1 MSGCRTNTV
10 IESSILKKG
19 RNMYKRYIII
29 YNNQYNLWTDKFE
42 NRIWLN
48 MKRFL
53 KIFLSIVVLL
63 IIAVVYSFF
72 EPYWVEVKET
82 EIVNK
87 DIPEAFDNTKI
98 VFLSDIHLGP
108 LYSLDRLKGLVEKVN
123 KLEPDIVLLGGD
135 YVYRG
140 TQYIEP
146 CFNELKKL
154 KTKLGIFGV
163 LGNHDHWED
172 AGMVSESMKKAGITL
187 LDNSSQWVYKNN
199 QRIKLGGVGDL
210 WTDYQNLSPTTADI
224 KKEDF
229 TILLSHNPDYADV
242 LNTDLVDF
250 MISGHTHGGQ
260 ITFFGHML
268 PFARKTF
275 NPKYRSGL
283 IETEHTKLL
292 VSNGI
297 GSVWSLPVRFCARPQ
312 INVVYLKK

>member
-1 MSGCRTNTV
+1 
-10 IESSILKKG
+10 
-19 RNMYKRYIII
+19 
-29 YNNQYNLWTDKFE
+29 
-42 NRIWLN
+42 

-53 KIFLSIVVLL
+53 KIFASIIVIFV
-63 IIAVVYSFF
+63 IAVIYSFI

-82 EIVNK
+82 EIVSK

-108 LYSLDRLKGLVEKVN
+108 LYSLDRLKGLVKQVN

-135 YVYRG
+135 YVYKG

-146 CFNELKKL
+146 CFNELKNL

-163 LGNHDHWED
+163 LGNHDHWENAD
-172 AGMVSESMKKAGITL
+172 MVRDSMAKAGISL
-187 LDNSSQWVYKNN
+187 LDNNAQWVYKDN

-210 WTDYQNLSPTTADI
+210 WSDYQDISPTITDI
-224 KKEDF
+224 RKEDF
-229 TILLSHNPDYADV
+229 SILLSHNPDYADS
-242 LNTDLVDF
+242 LRTDNIDL

-268 PFARKTF
+268 PFGRRVF

-297 GSVWSLPVRFCARPQ
+297 GSVWTLPVRFCARPQ